1 MRTTARSLAMA
12 LILFCAAGLLAPHF
26 AGAQDKKDKGK
37 AATSPATT
45 TAVFEVYKD
54 RGGDYRFRLKNGEGH
69 IMAIAGKGYDKKE
82 DCLAV
87 IDAIKKD
94 AAKAKVEDEAK

>member
-1 MRTTARSLAMA
+1 MRKIMRGLVMVLVFASPMVLVVPHLAE
-12 LILFCAAGLLAPHF
+12 
-26 AGAQDKKDKGK
+26 AQDKGK
-37 AATSPATT
+37 AKP
-45 TAVFEVYKD
+45 AVFEVYKD
-54 RGGDYRFRLKNGEGH
+54 KGGEFRFRLKDSDGDLL
-69 IMAIAGKGYDKKE
+69 AISGKGYDKKE

>member
-1 MRTTARSLAMA
+1 MA
-12 LILFCAAGLLAPHF
+12 LILFCAAGLFAPHF
-26 AGAQDKKDKGK
+26 AGAQDKKDKAK
-37 AATSPATT
+37 AATSPATST
-45 TAVFEVYKD
+45 SVFEVYKD
-54 RGGDYRFRLKNGEGH
+54 KGGDYRFRLKNGDGH
-69 IMAIAGKGYDKKE
+69 LLAISGKGYEKKE